1 MRDRRSTGCST
12 AQNSYLLRDA
22 ELISGKGITY
32 AALIL
37 LGTRAALTR
46 FRACAEVVFEYRAND
61 VAGPANQR
69 VEFGQGFLLCYDPI
83 WELINLRNDK
93 QHYQVGFL
101 MLDVPTFSEGS
112 VREAILNAVAHRDYR
127 DAGSVF
133 VRQFSRRIEIQ
144 NPGGFAGGI
153 TTENILYRQH
163 ARKRRLAD
171 SFARCGLVDRAG
183 QGVDR
188 MYEECVRQSKRL
200 PDFTHTDPSH
210 VFLTLHGEVQDEGF
224 LQFLE
229 RIRREELAT
238 FGTQELL
245 VLDCVHRELREIHAP
260 ARVGSRYQ
268 QGVAVAARQGACEEG
283 NEV

>member
-1 MRDRRSTGCST
+1 
-12 AQNSYLLRDA
+12 
-22 ELISGKGITY
+22 
-32 AALIL
+32 
-37 LGTRAALTR
+37 
-46 FRACAEVVFEYRAND
+46 
-61 VAGPANQR
+61 
-69 VEFGQGFLLCYDPI
+69 
-83 WELINLRNDK
+83 
-93 QHYQVGFL
+93 

-163 ARKRRLAD
+163 ARNRRLAD

-245 VLDCVHRELREIHAP
+245 VLDCVHRELRVP
-260 ARVGSRYQ
+260 AGLQPSLRRLIDLGIVEFIGRGRGTRYLLARRFYMMTGRHGEYTRRRGLDRATNKALLLQHVKERAKKGTKFDELQEVLPSLSRTQ
-268 QGVAVAARQGACEEG
+268 IQGLMRELREEGAVASEGTTKAARWFPAI
-283 NEV
+283 